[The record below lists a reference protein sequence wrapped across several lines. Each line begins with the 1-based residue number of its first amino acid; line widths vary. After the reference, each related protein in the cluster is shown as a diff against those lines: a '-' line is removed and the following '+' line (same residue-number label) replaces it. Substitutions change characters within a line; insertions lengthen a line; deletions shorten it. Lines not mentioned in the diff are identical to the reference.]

1 MDMNIRMSIILGIVG
16 AGGIGFLLE
25 QYIRQFQYGR
35 ASTAFLIILVAVT
48 LLDWA
53 SAWLREKME

>member
-1 MDMNIRMSIILGIVG
+1 MAFILGIVG
-16 AGGIGFLLE
+16 AGGIGFLLD
-25 QYIRQFQYGR
+25 QYIRLFQYAK

-53 SAWLREKME
+53 SSYLRERMG